1 MAGRGECPGRIWRGE
16 KGNVQM
22 SHFFGWSAPVD
33 AALLSFHTLIIPPV
47 LVCLPLLVGSSG
59 QHGAAIRH
67 IIHTYPS
74 SAFASGAV
82 LVNMALQSAA
92 LFSDVVLLLPRDQVR
107 AVRVV
112 RGVRRGSRACFS
124 CQCSATWCCCYR
136 GTRCGQCE
144 GEASAGIA
152 EPFLLPSASPT
163 HPIPKPVLFLL
174 SLLSSVPLTHPL
186 PKSPH
191 THRRSGLPRMQ
202 RRCWS

>member
-1 MAGRGECPGRIWRGE
+1 MPLAGRGECPGRIWRGE

-107 AVRVV
+107 AV
-112 RGVRRGSRACFS
+112 
-124 CQCSATWCCCYR
+124 
-136 GTRCGQCE
+136 
-144 GEASAGIA
+144 
-152 EPFLLPSASPT
+152 
-163 HPIPKPVLFLL
+163 
-174 SLLSSVPLTHPL
+174 
-186 PKSPH
+186 
-191 THRRSGLPRMQ
+191 
-202 RRCWS
+202 